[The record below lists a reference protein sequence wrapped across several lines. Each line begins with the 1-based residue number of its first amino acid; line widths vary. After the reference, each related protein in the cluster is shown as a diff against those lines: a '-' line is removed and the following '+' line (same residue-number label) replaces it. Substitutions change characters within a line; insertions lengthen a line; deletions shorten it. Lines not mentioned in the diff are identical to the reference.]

1 MMENETMGRI
11 DMRGLVIKLREISE
25 YTSLNKKKLKC
36 NYCNKDAT
44 YAVDVKELFSGMN
57 IGKPQNSF
65 CIFNECAAY
74 ELRKAADNIDDDIM
88 MNENDT
94 IEGDS

>member
-1 MMENETMGRI
+1 MGRI

-57 IGKPQNSF
+57 IGKPQSSF
-65 CIFNECAAY
+65 CICDECAADN
-74 ELRKAADNIDDDIM
+74 LRKAADNIDDDVM
-88 MNENDT
+88 TNENDT